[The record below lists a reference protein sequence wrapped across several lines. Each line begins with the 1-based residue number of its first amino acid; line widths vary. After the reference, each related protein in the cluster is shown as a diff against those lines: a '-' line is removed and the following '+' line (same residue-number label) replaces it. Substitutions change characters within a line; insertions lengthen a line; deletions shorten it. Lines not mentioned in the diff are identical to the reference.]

1 MQERAQSSVLVS
13 VKAGVATVTLNR
25 PERHNAFDDA
35 FIGELT
41 ETFARLARAPEARAV
56 VLAARGKSFSA
67 GADLNWMKRT
77 GGYSREENHA
87 DARRLAALMH
97 VLDTLAKPTVALVQG
112 AAYGGGVGLVAACD
126 IAIASHEA
134 IFCVSEVKF
143 GLIPAVISP
152 YLLRAIGPRA
162 ARRYVL
168 TAERFD
174 AAEAHRLGLVHAVV
188 EASALEAAGR
198 EVTDCLFANGPEAVV
213 EAKALIAEVAGR
225 PVDAAMMEDT
235 ARRTAE
241 RRASAEA
248 REGMAAF
255 LEKRK
260 PAWPKD

>member
-1 MQERAQSSVLVS
+1 MQERAQSSVQVS
-13 VKAGVATVTLNR
+13 VKAGVARVTLNR

-67 GADLNWMKRT
+67 GAALNWMKRT

-87 DARRLAALMH
+87 EALD
-97 VLDTLAKPTVALVQG
+97 LPPRKECALVQG

-174 AAEAHRLGLVHAVV
+174 AAEAHRLGLGHAVV

-248 REGMAAF
+248 REGVAAF

-260 PAWPKD
+260 QAWPKD